1 MKRFALTLLLLAGC
15 ATAPPVVEDE
25 PAPFVR
31 ASGEPVPEHLL
42 LDVGVGVFAANVAAD
57 FDAER
62 NPIVRPEV
70 RRAEGNY
77 LAYLLKTELESRG
90 DWAAVRVTP
99 GAAEGDLAVAAL
111 IEDSDGEV
119 LALSVRVTDARGTVW
134 LEERYE
140 AVASST
146 TYAELDR
153 EADPFEEVF
162 RQVADGMREALRRR
176 SDDEL
181 ARIRTLSEMRFAR
194 AFAPDAFADY
204 IAESSGGAFALRRL
218 PALDDPLLAQVRRI
232 RGREHLFLDTLD
244 AYFADFNAAMFLPY
258 RHWRR
263 ATYQTKLTHRRLEQ
277 EARARSLAGSAALID
292 GIAAALRADDE
303 ERQQRKLAVGASLL
317 RGAMHD
323 DAAAQAYAD
332 VLRELGESAEA
343 EIMPHTLRLE
353 NRTVTLQGAL
363 DVQYAKLRAILKDLW
378 LESVGQRPKE
388 TH

>member
-1 MKRFALTLLLLAGC
+1 MKRLAGALLLAGC
-15 ATAPPVVEDE
+15 ASNVPVDVAEPSPFIRAP
-25 PAPFVR
+25 
-31 ASGEPVPEHLL
+31 GESVPEHLL
-42 LDVGVGVFAANVAAD
+42 LDVGVGVFSANVDTD
-57 FDAER
+57 FDGER

-99 GAAEGDLAVAAL
+99 GAISDITVDAA
-111 IEDSDGEV
+111 IEDSDGEM
-119 LALSVRVTDARGTVW
+119 LRLSVRATDAQGAVW
-134 LEERYE
+134 LEKRYE
-140 AVASST
+140 AKAAAT

-153 EADPFEEVF
+153 TADPFEQVF
-162 RQVADGMREALRRR
+162 RHVADDMRDALRRR
-176 SDDEL
+176 SDAEL
-181 ARIRTLSEMRFAR
+181 AEIRALSELRFAR
-194 AFAPDAFADY
+194 ELAPDAFRGY
-204 IAESSGGAFALRRL
+204 VAETGAGAFALRRL
-218 PALDDPLLAQVRRI
+218 PAADDPLLAQVRQI
-232 RGREHLFLDTLD
+232 RSREHLFLDTVD

-292 GIAAALRADDE
+292 GIAAALRAEDE
-303 ERQQRKLAVGASLL
+303 ERRQQKLAVGASLL

-323 DAAAQAYAD
+323 DAAADAYAD

-363 DVQYAKLRAILKDLW
+363 DVQYARLREILEDAW
-378 LESVGQRPKE
+378 LENAGRMIPANE
-388 TH
+388 

>member
-1 MKRFALTLLLLAGC
+1 M
-15 ATAPPVVEDE
+15 
-25 PAPFVR
+25 
-31 ASGEPVPEHLL
+31 
-42 LDVGVGVFAANVAAD
+42 
-57 FDAER
+57 
-62 NPIVRPEV
+62 
-70 RRAEGNY
+70 
-77 LAYLLKTELESRG
+77 
-90 DWAAVRVTP
+90 
-99 GAAEGDLAVAAL
+99 
-111 IEDSDGEV
+111 
-119 LALSVRVTDARGTVW
+119 
-134 LEERYE
+134 
-140 AVASST
+140 
-146 TYAELDR
+146 
-153 EADPFEEVF
+153 
-162 RQVADGMREALRRR
+162 
-176 SDDEL
+176 
-181 ARIRTLSEMRFAR
+181 
-194 AFAPDAFADY
+194 
-204 IAESSGGAFALRRL
+204 
-218 PALDDPLLAQVRRI
+218 RRI
-232 RGREHLFLDTLD
+232 RDREHLFLDTLD

-378 LESVGQRPKE
+378 LESVGQHPEE